1 MNASA
6 PTLRHFFMP
15 LLSVLPFKLLSLA
28 KKMEKIK
35 PEDLWQFLDDRVLID
50 VRSPAE
56 YAHAHA
62 PHALSLPLFNDA
74 ERAKVGTIYKQVSP
88 ESALFKGLDFV
99 GPKMSGFIKKA
110 IKWSPSRK
118 VIVHCWRGGKRSGS
132 MAWLLKFAGFDVL
145 TIAGGYKAYRQ
156 YVLQQFEN
164 QGIKAIILGGKTGS
178 GKTLILK
185 ELEKKGEQIIDLE
198 ALANHKGSAF
208 GWIGEESQPSSE
220 QFDNNLFDVFRTL
233 NPQKRVWIENES
245 RSIGAV
251 FIQQGFWNQMRQAPL
266 IHIEVSFDARVNH
279 LVEGYT
285 QTSQADLVASFE
297 KIKKKLGYN
306 HAKSAIECVQK
317 GEYAEAAAMGL
328 KYYDKAYNFGFEEHS
343 APEKHI
349 LDVPQFDPFA
359 TAEQLIELADSL
371 KY

>member
-1 MNASA
+1 MNALA
-6 PTLRHFFMP
+6 PTLRHFFYAYP
-15 LLSVLPFKLLSLA
+15 SILPVKLLPLT

-35 PEDLWQFLDDRVLID
+35 PEDLCHFLDERVLID

-56 YAHAHA
+56 YAHAHI
-62 PHALSLPLFNDA
+62 PHALSLPLFNDD
-74 ERAKVGTIYKQVSP
+74 ERVKIGTIYKQVSP
-88 ESALFKGLDFV
+88 ENALLKGLDFV

-118 VIVHCWRGGKRSGS
+118 VIIHCWRGGKRSGS

-145 TIAGGYKAYRQ
+145 TIEGGYKTYRQ

-164 QGIKAIILGGKTGS
+164 QGIKPIILGGKTGS

-198 ALANHKGSAF
+198 ALAHHKGSAF
-208 GWIGEESQPSSE
+208 GWIGEEKQPSSE
-220 QFDNNLFDVFRTL
+220 QFDNNLFDIFRKI
-233 NPQKRVWIENES
+233 NPHKRVWIENES
-245 RSIGAV
+245 RSIGGV

-266 IHIEVSFDARVNH
+266 IHLEVPFEVRVNH

-285 QTSQADLVASFE
+285 QSSQADLVASFE
-297 KIKKKLGYN
+297 KIKKKLGYD
-306 HAKSAIECVQK
+306 HAKNAIECVQK
-317 GEYAEAAAMGL
+317 GQFAEAAAMGL
-328 KYYDKAYNFGFEEHS
+328 KYYDKAYNFGFEVHS
-343 APEKHI
+343 TPKKHI
-349 LDVPQFDPFA
+349 LEVTHFDISL
-359 TAEQLIELADSL
+359 TAELLIKQANEL

>member
-1 MNASA
+1 
-6 PTLRHFFMP
+6 
-15 LLSVLPFKLLSLA
+15 
-28 KKMEKIK
+28 MEKIK
-35 PEDLWQFLDDRVLID
+35 PEDLWQYLDDRVLID

-56 YAHAHA
+56 YAHAHIA
-62 PHALSLPLFNDA
+62 SALSLPLFNDN
-74 ERAKVGTIYKQVSP
+74 ERAKVGTIYKKVSP

-118 VIVHCWRGGKRSGS
+118 VTVHCWRGGKRSGS
-132 MAWLLKFAGFDVL
+132 MAWLLKFAGFDVM
-145 TIAGGYKAYRQ
+145 TIEGGYKAYRQ

-185 ELEKKGEQIIDLE
+185 ELEKRGEQIIDLE
-198 ALANHKGSAF
+198 GLAHHKGSAF
-208 GWIGEESQPSSE
+208 GWIGEERQPSSE

-245 RSIGAV
+245 RSVGSV
-251 FIQQGFWNQMRQAPL
+251 FIQQGFWNQMRSAPL
-266 IHIEVSFDARVNH
+266 IHIEVPFEVRVNH

-285 QTSQADLVASFE
+285 LTSQADLVASFE

-306 HAKSAIECVQK
+306 HAKNAIDCVQQ
-317 GEYAEAAAMGL
+317 GQYAEAAAMGL
-328 KYYDKAYNFGFEEHS
+328 KYYDKAYNFGFEAHS
-343 APEKHI
+343 SPEKHI
-349 LDVPQFDPFA
+349 LEVEQFDVST
-359 TAEQLIELADSL
+359 TAERLIGLADGL
-371 KY
+371 GY